1 MHPNDRIA
9 LTACAVVT
17 VASFAL
23 AIIGWIQ

>member
-9 LTACAVVT
+9 LTACAAVT

-23 AIIGWIQ
+23 VLLGYIQ